1 MNDMGTRKTRRS
13 AYVPRLVLRGA
24 AVVSVIPA
32 CAVLACGGAEAPGP
46 SADAGADA
54 VQVGVAAVAY
64 PAYESGVPDARLDA
78 PFSVA
83 AVAYPAYE
91 SGAPDGEAG
100 ADANADAGM
109 DAFFGVAAVA
119 YPAYEAG
126 NG

>member
-1 MNDMGTRKTRRS
+1 MGTTKTRRS

-32 CAVLACGGAEAPGP
+32 CAVLACGGSEVSGP
-46 SADAGADA
+46 SADSGMDA

-64 PAYESGVPDARLDA
+64 PAYESGLPDVRLDA

-100 ADANADAGM
+100 ADVGS
-109 DAFFGVAAVA
+109 DAFLGVAAVA

-126 NG
+126 QG

>member
-1 MNDMGTRKTRRS
+1 MGTKKTARS

-32 CAVLACGGAEAPGP
+32 CAILACGGAEAPGP
-46 SADAGADA
+46 SADAGMDT
-54 VQVGVAAVAY
+54 VQLGVAAVAY
-64 PAYESGVPDARLDA
+64 PAYESGVPDAQRDA
-78 PFSVA
+78 PFTVA

-100 ADANADAGM
+100 ADVGSDVGS
-109 DAFFGVAAVA
+109 DVFLGVAAVA

-126 NG
+126 SG